1 MNRGKNSP
9 MEYQETM
16 NELGEDIEDVEGT
29 NLNRV
34 GANGCADIESEKG
47 DKAGNAVDKK
57 ANPFDKEADAA
68 NSADG
73 ADVGSSPHNTLY
85 NYPTESVQKIL
96 KTHLEDYLKQLDFY
110 KSNPKCKIDPTVYL
124 EGTEEVENY
133 IVKEKILIT
142 TYYQYIDVY
151 ENSIDVEEDLE
162 REEIVY
168 VEVPKYVTKYNP
180 KVVTNYIEK
189 TIEVPSGE
197 EIKRPVYNKVNVPYV
212 VPHVVE
218 NETQVVLKKIV
229 QPEIH
234 TSNEEIEVE
243 VEKYVPRLVPVNVY
257 VPRYFGLSAKTTDEV
272 EQSVNYVDLT
282 QEQTDYLMKEL
293 NPHLNELKSFNEA
306 QLKRMDECIRESEEQ
321 ARSHDLDP
329 PQPELVLYDLDGN
342 SHTLDYGDFSQF
354 KETCLRELTC

>member
-1 MNRGKNSP
+1 
-9 MEYQETM
+9 M
-16 NELGEDIEDVEGT
+16 NELGEEIEDVEALSQSGGGSDA
-29 NLNRV
+29 
-34 GANGCADIESEKG
+34 GADMESATGYKG
-47 DKAGNAVDKK
+47 GAAVDS
-57 ANPFDKEADAA
+57 ADANA
-68 NSADG
+68 ADATA
-73 ADVGSSPHNTLY
+73 ADVGGLGGLGSGALGSGALGSSSLY
-85 NYPTESVQKIL
+85 NHPTESAQKIL
-96 KTHLEDYLKQLDFY
+96 KTHVDDYLKQLDLY
-110 KSNPKCKIDPTVYL
+110 KSNPKCRIDPTVYL

-133 IVKEKILIT
+133 VVKEKILIT

-151 ENSIDVEEDLE
+151 ENAIDVEEDLE

-197 EIKRPVYNKVNVPYV
+197 EIKRPIYNTLNVPYV

-218 NETQVVLKKIV
+218 NETLVVLKKII

-272 EQSVNYVDLT
+272 EQSVQYVGLT
-282 QEQTDYLMKEL
+282 QEQTDHLIKEL
-293 NPHLNELKSFNEA
+293 NPHLDELKSFNEA
-306 QLKRMDECIRESEEQ
+306 QVKRMEECIRQSEQQ

-329 PQPELVLYDLDGN
+329 PQPELVSYELDGN
-342 SHTLDYGDFSQF
+342 TRALDYGDFPQFQDACLSQLA
-354 KETCLRELTC
+354 C

>member
-1 MNRGKNSP
+1 
-9 MEYQETM
+9 M
-16 NELGEDIEDVEGT
+16 NELGEDIEDMEALS
-29 NLNRV
+29 LNRGGSNV
-34 GANGCADIESEKG
+34 SGDIESEKG
-47 DKAGNAVDKK
+47 DKGGGEKEAVD
-57 ANPFDKEADAA
+57 
-68 NSADG
+68 SAYAG
-73 ADVGSSPHNTLY
+73 EVGSNSHSTLY
-85 NYPTESVQKIL
+85 NYPTESAQKIL
-96 KTHLEDYLKQLDFY
+96 KNHLEDYLKQLDFY
-110 KSNPKCKIDPTVYL
+110 KNNPKCRIDPTVYL

-133 IVKEKILIT
+133 VVKEKILIT

-151 ENSIDVEEDLE
+151 ESSIDVEEDLE

-180 KVVTNYIEK
+180 KVITNYIEK
-189 TIEVPSGE
+189 TVEIPSGE

-243 VEKYVPRLVPVNVY
+243 VEKYVPCLIPVNVY

-282 QEQTDYLMKEL
+282 QEQTDYLIKEL

-306 QLKRMDECIRESEEQ
+306 QVKRMEECIRESEEQ
-321 ARSHDLDP
+321 ARSHGLDP
-329 PQPELVLYDLDGN
+329 PQPELVSYDLDGN
-342 SHTLDYGDFSQF
+342 SQTLDYSDFPQF

>member
-1 MNRGKNSP
+1 MNSGKNSP

-16 NELGEDIEDVEGT
+16 NDLGEDIEDMEGQS
-29 NLNRV
+29 LNRG
-34 GANGCADIESEKG
+34 GANVDEEIKSGKG
-47 DKAGNAVDKK
+47 DKGGESIDAVD
-57 ANPFDKEADAA
+57 
-68 NSADG
+68 G
-73 ADVGSSPHNTLY
+73 GDVGSTAQNALHIYSTDSAKN
-85 NYPTESVQKIL
+85 IL
-96 KTHLEDYLKQLDFY
+96 KTHLEDYLKQLDLY

-124 EGTEEVENY
+124 QGTQEVENY

-142 TYYQYIDVY
+142 TYYQYIDMY
-151 ENSIDVEEDLE
+151 ESSIDVEEDLE

-168 VEVPKYVTKYNP
+168 VEVPKYVIKYNP
-180 KVVTNYIEK
+180 KVITNYVEK

-197 EIKRPVYNKVNVPYV
+197 EIKRPVYNKLNVPYV

-243 VEKYVPRLVPVNVY
+243 VQKYVPRLVPVNVY

-272 EQSVNYVDLT
+272 EESVQYVDLT

-293 NPHLNELKSFNEA
+293 NPHLDELKSFNEA

-321 ARSHDLDP
+321 AKSHHLDP
-329 PQPELVLYDLDGN
+329 PQPELVSYDLDGN
-342 SHTLDYGDFSQF
+342 IQTLDYSDFSQF
-354 KETCLRELTC
+354 KGTCLRELTC